1 MKRHLTLL
9 AAAVAAASLLALPAA
24 AGTAHNVFG
33 TISGLTTHTISV
45 KGRSGLVTTC
55 ALGARSPKLTGY
67 SSGDHVQMVC
77 LGGKR
82 MSLLARIRH
91 LAGKSVNGT
100 ASQVEGTVAFGGAI
114 TALSDTSISLHDG
127 DRDLTCALD
136 ASSPA
141 TGDFK
146 VGQHVKV
153 TCTNGTLTTIA
164 AITSAD
170 AGRWFTGTVASI
182 TDGSITVN
190 TEHGPVTCNLG
201 PGSPSVAGLQEGDHV
216 GIGCSVSTMQLV
228 LLRKLDD
235 STDGSGSG
243 SGGSGTT
250 TGPGDDGDSQGDD
263 GQGNDNDEG
272 GGDSGSQS
280 APPPGDSQT
289 TIRAR
294 GNVSAITDGAIT
306 VSTDGGSVSCSRDG
320 ESPSLDGYQAGD
332 NVTIGCTGGKL
343 RSVEKHT

>member
-1 MKRHLTLL
+1 M
-9 AAAVAAASLLALPAA
+9 LALPAA

-55 ALGARSPKLTGY
+55 ALGSRSPKLSSY
-67 SSGDHVQMVC
+67 SSGDRVQMVC
-77 LGGKR
+77 RGGKR

-91 LAGKSVNGT
+91 LGGKAVNGS
-100 ASQVEGTVAFGGAI
+100 ASQVEGTVTFGGAI
-114 TALSDTSISLHDG
+114 TALSDGSISLHDG

-136 ASSPA
+136 ASSPP
-141 TGDFK
+141 TVDYK

-153 TCTNGTLTTIA
+153 ACTNGTLTTIA

-182 TDGSITVN
+182 TDSSITVD

-201 PGSPSVAGLQEGDHV
+201 AGSPSVGGLQEGDRV

-228 LLRKLDD
+228 LVRKLDD

-243 SGGSGTT
+243 TT
-250 TGPGDDGDSQGDD
+250 TAPGDDGDSQGDD
-263 GQGNDNDEG
+263 GQGDDNSQG
-272 GGDSGSQS
+272 GGDAGSQT
-280 APPPGDSQT
+280 APPPGDTHT
-289 TIRAR
+289 TVRAR
-294 GNVSAITDGAIT
+294 GNVSALTAGSIT
-306 VSTDGGSVSCSRDG
+306 VSTDGGSLSCSRDG
-320 ESPSLDGYQAGD
+320 ESPSLDGYQVGD
-332 NVTIGCTGGKL
+332 NVTIGCTDGKL
-343 RSVEKHT
+343 RSVEKHG